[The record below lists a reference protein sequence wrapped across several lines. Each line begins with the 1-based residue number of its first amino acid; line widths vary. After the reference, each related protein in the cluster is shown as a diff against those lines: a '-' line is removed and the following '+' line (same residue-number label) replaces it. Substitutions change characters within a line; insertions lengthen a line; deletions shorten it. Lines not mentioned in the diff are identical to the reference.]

1 MKNYKT
7 SRIKHIGQ
15 IGTLTNDYDING
27 VPDYKFKSSNLP
39 FWYVNFRVNASQ
51 SATTPIQNTKIIAVK
66 HDFIQK
72 NIDLFNKYSV
82 IKLSDG
88 IFTILSINSDDS
100 VNGLDVLTIQR
111 STNEGVQQP

>member
-15 IGTLTNDYDING
+15 LGTLTNDYDING
-27 VPDYKFKSSNLP
+27 APDYKFKSSNLP
-39 FWYVNFRVNASQ
+39 FWYGNFRVNASQ

-88 IFTILSINSDDS
+88 VFTILDINSDDL
-100 VNGLDVLTIQR
+100 VNGIDLLTIQR
-111 STNEGVQQP
+111 SLSSGVEQP